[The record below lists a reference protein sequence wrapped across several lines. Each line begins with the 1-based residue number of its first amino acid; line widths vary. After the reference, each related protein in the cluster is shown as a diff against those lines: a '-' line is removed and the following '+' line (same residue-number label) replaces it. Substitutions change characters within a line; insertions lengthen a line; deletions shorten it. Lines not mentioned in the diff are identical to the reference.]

1 MSRTL
6 PVEFSMSYQISFS
19 TNIHEHHVYKS
30 VWKLEKGKKLNWHNN
45 DRDEA
50 SMYDNHAIGVSKQ

>member
-1 MSRTL
+1 
-6 PVEFSMSYQISFS
+6 MSYQISFS
-19 TNIHEHHVYKS
+19 TNIHGHHVYKS
-30 VWKLEKGKKLNWHNN
+30 VWNLEKGKKLNWHNN